1 MKQIKNRIAFAALVV
16 VLFVVSLFSA
26 GIIKTQ
32 PVNAQS
38 SDYNNEDIYYIYDL
52 YPTLTKE
59 MIEDNSQYTIFFDY
73 IDADYG
79 HFDAIMPGYL
89 AGFEGKC
96 VVFDIKTF
104 VPDLENLIPLFEI
117 FQANNCKIVYFTS
130 YAKSAVSNS
139 DVLDEYDDYSLYNV
153 SADKFRLFLRE
164 VLDSVI
170 DFYSISDEDGNPCL
184 SDICIFLDGLVDI
197 YSVTAQNVCQ
207 VALETPRAR
216 YLLEE
221 LASLFGISGS
231 LDDSQ
236 TLSSLIA
243 ALDDNNIRLLSYSES
258 LGTFV
263 DLVSSATYS
272 YDEIYYY
279 QDNNFGRLQ
288 TQYACAIGISELHQ
302 GFYNTMYDLQ
312 QDYGIPVYLFE
323 ADPIVFGPDGLVV
336 LTDGNVLDGV
346 YSAPD
351 ASAADIAAEILN
363 LLN

>member
-1 MKQIKNRIAFAALVV
+1 MA
-16 VLFVVSLFSA
+16 SLFSA
-26 GIIKTQ
+26 GLIKTQ

-130 YAKSAVSNS
+130 CAKSAVSNS
-139 DVLDEYDDYSLYNV
+139 DVLDEYADYSLYNV
-153 SADKFRLFLRE
+153 SADKFRLFLRAA
-164 VLDSVI
+164 LGNVI
-170 DFYSISDEDGNPCL
+170 DFYSITDEEGDPRL

-197 YSVTAQNVCQ
+197 YSVSAQNVRQ
-207 VALETPRAR
+207 LALETPRAR
-216 YLLEE
+216 YLLGE
-221 LASLFGISGS
+221 LALLFGIRGS
-231 LDDSQ
+231 LDDNQ
-236 TLSSLIA
+236 MLSSLITE
-243 ALDDNNIRLLSYSES
+243 LNDNNIRLVSYSES

-263 DLVSSATYS
+263 DLISSAVYTH
-272 YDEIYYY
+272 DEIYYY
-279 QDNNFGRLQ
+279 QNNYLGRLQ

-323 ADPIVFGPDGLVV
+323 ADPIVFGQEGLAVITDSALLGDYSGPD
-336 LTDGNVLDGV
+336 D
-346 YSAPD
+346 SAT
-351 ASAADIAAEILN
+351 DIAAEIIN